1 MKKITVVLS
10 VISVLCFAAVSF
22 AVDEAAISK
31 NVDTIVTAIDGGT
44 SPESFKPDAYDPY
57 AFIMEKDGKMLV
69 HPSLTGQS
77 LAEKAPP
84 VFQALSVATPQGVW
98 VEYEWQGKMKH
109 TYARRT
115 KDDLIVGSGY

>member
-1 MKKITVVLS
+1 MKKVTVVLS
-10 VISVLCFAAVSF
+10 LISVLCIAAVSF

-31 NVDTIVTAIDGGT
+31 NVDTIVMAIESGT
-44 SPESFKPDAYDPY
+44 SVKDFAPDAYDPY
-57 AFIMEKDGKMLV
+57 AFIMETNGKMLV
-69 HPSLTGQS
+69 HPSLAGES

-84 VFQALSVATPQGVW
+84 VFQALSVATPEGVW